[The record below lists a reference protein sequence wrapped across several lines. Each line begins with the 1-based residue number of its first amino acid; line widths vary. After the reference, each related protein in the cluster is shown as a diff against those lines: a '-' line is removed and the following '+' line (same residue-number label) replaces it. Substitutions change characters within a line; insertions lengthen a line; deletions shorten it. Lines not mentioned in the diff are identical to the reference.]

1 MEPHKII
8 PKKDALTELI
18 RILDIYLNAKFSDEK
33 DRDFMLKQLK
43 IARNGYAQAT
53 DTFELNKLRRKLAR
67 KQNNQEK
74 DTWRKKN

>member
-18 RILDIYLNAKFSDEK
+18 RVLDIYLNAKFSDEK

-53 DTFELNKLRRKLAR
+53 GAFELNKLRRKLAR

-74 DTWRKKN
+74 DTWRKKS